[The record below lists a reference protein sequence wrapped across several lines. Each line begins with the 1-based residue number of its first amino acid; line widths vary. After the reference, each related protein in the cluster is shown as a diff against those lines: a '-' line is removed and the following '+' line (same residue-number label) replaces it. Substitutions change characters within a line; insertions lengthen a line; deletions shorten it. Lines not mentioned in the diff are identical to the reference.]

1 MIGNNDL
8 ILKDE
13 SYQIIGAC
21 MEVHNTLGGG
31 FLEGVYQEA
40 LAYEFEN
47 RGIPFEREQEISISY
62 KDKLLNKKYI
72 ADFVC
77 FGQIIVEL
85 KALSDLTND
94 HLSQVINYLKA
105 TNLRVGLL
113 INFGKS
119 SLQYKRIVN

>member
-31 FLEGVYQEA
+31 FLEGVCQEA

-47 RGIPFEREQEISISY
+47 RGILFEREQEISISY
-62 KDKLLNKKYI
+62 KDKLLNKKFI